1 MYLSICLYL
10 YEETLQGCPST
21 RKVGKYLKNTL
32 GYQKWMAE
40 DGWEPEFTGVLFI
53 YEPCANIHFLKNM
66 KISHLTQ
73 ATPCPLFAATLPS
86 RPPAPSV
93 TGTSPPGGP
102 QPAPPPIP
110 APRSSPSGGRPGAPH
125 VPGLG
130 EQSPQEGGL
139 PAWPPASR
147 QQLCGSRLFHVSR
160 VPGPSPEQC
169 RPTARETSA
178 VQTRLHGAT
187 TSARAEGLSL
197 KVCRWVSL
205 AARRY
210 SPPAS
215 AGDTRS
221 TRHRAAMPARPR
233 AGSAGGEA
241 QGEGRAPQLQN
252 GPARCNYSKPLRQ
265 QDPTRAGMN
274 E

>member
-139 PAWPPASR
+139 PASSSVGADCFMSPVSPAPHQNSAGPQPGKRLRSKLAYTELPPR
-147 QQLCGSRLFHVSR
+147 
-160 VPGPSPEQC
+160 PEQKGC
-169 RPTARETSA
+169 
-178 VQTRLHGAT
+178 H
-187 TSARAEGLSL
+187 
-197 KVCRWVSL
+197 
-205 AARRY
+205 
-210 SPPAS
+210 
-215 AGDTRS
+215 
-221 TRHRAAMPARPR
+221 
-233 AGSAGGEA
+233 
-241 QGEGRAPQLQN
+241 
-252 GPARCNYSKPLRQ
+252 
-265 QDPTRAGMN
+265 
-274 E
+274 

>member
-93 TGTSPPGGP
+93 TGTSPPGGASAGTP
-102 QPAPPPIP
+102 PNPRPTKQPLRRP
-110 APRSSPSGGRPGAPH
+110 ARRPSRPGSRRAVSAGGRPSRVASR
-125 VPGLG
+125 L
-130 EQSPQEGGL
+130 
-139 PAWPPASR
+139 PPAALWEQAVSCLPCPR
-147 QQLCGSRLFHVSR
+147 PLTRTVPAHSPGNVCG
-160 VPGPSPEQC
+160 PNSP
-169 RPTARETSA
+169 
-178 VQTRLHGAT
+178 
-187 TSARAEGLSL
+187 
-197 KVCRWVSL
+197 
-205 AARRY
+205 
-210 SPPAS
+210 
-215 AGDTRS
+215 TRS
-221 TRHRAAMPARPR
+221 YHLGQSRRAVTK
-233 AGSAGGEA
+233 S
-241 QGEGRAPQLQN
+241 L
-252 GPARCNYSKPLRQ
+252 
-265 QDPTRAGMN
+265 
-274 E
+274 